1 MCLKETEKA
10 RFVQTAENV
19 QFPEKISSYSLA
31 AKQIFYCSNKLVT
44 EV

>member
-19 QFPEKISSYSLA
+19 QFPEKNQQL
-31 AKQIFYCSNKLVT
+31 FPCSQADLLL
-44 EV
+44 

>member
-19 QFPEKISSYSLA
+19 QFPEKKSAAIPLQPSRSFTVVIS
-31 AKQIFYCSNKLVT
+31 
-44 EV
+44 